1 MFSSFSPERLI
12 QIYVEMDIL
21 AWFSMWM
28 VALVLVG
35 SAIVWAARHLARML
49 SRYLWERRVRR
60 HNINRGMLDPL
71 RRQ

>member
-1 MFSSFSPERLI
+1 MFSAFNSERLI

-35 SAIVWAARHLARML
+35 SAIVWATRHLARML

-60 HNINRGMLDPL
+60 HNMSRSMLYPL